1 MSNHPAATLARTLGL
16 PCGRTSPNRLLK
28 SAMSEAL
35 ADRGGIPGRRLET
48 LYGRFADGGV
58 GICVTGN
65 VMIDGRALG
74 EPGNVVVES
83 TAALPGLRRWAAAGT
98 RHGTQLWMQLN
109 HPGKQSPAF
118 LSPEPVA
125 PSAIPFGS
133 NLRRAFNPP
142 RALTETEILDLIAR
156 FGRSA
161 ALAREAGFSGVQ
173 IHAAHGYLVSQFLSP
188 LHNRRADAW
197 GGDPARR
204 RAFLLAIVAEI
215 RRAAGADFAL
225 SVKLN
230 SGDFQTGGL
239 EPAEALGTVAALAE
253 AGIDLIEVS
262 GGTYEA
268 PAMIASRV
276 QAGEAYFLD
285 FARRARA
292 AVATPIAATGG
303 FRTVAAMA
311 AAIADGA
318 CDVVGL
324 ARPLAVDPDL
334 PRRILAGEV
343 VEARRPR
350 VSTGIRALDRAGFLG
365 IVWHEAQLA
374 RLAAG
379 FESKPDLGA
388 WPALAWVVARGGLNT
403 LRKRRA

>member
-1 MSNHPAATLARTLGL
+1 MSSCPVDTLARPL
-16 PCGRTSPNRLLK
+16 PLASGAIAPNRLLK
-28 SAMSEAL
+28 SAMSEGL
-35 ADRGGIPGRRLET
+35 ADRGGMAGRRLET

-65 VMIDGRALG
+65 VMIDSRALG

-83 TAALPGLRRWAAAGT
+83 GDALPGLRRWAAAGT

-125 PSAIPFGS
+125 PSAVPFES
-133 NLRRAFNPP
+133 ALRGAFNPP
-142 RALTETEILDLIAR
+142 RALAESEILELVAR

-188 LHNRRADAW
+188 LHNRRDDAW
-197 GGDPARR
+197 GGDPERR
-204 RAFLLAIVAEI
+204 RAFLLAVVAEV
-215 RRAAGADFAL
+215 RRQVGTDFAL

-230 SGDFQTGGL
+230 AGDFQRGGL
-239 EPAEALGTVAALAE
+239 EPAEALGTVRALE
-253 AGIDLIEVS
+253 VAGVDLIEIS

-268 PAMIASRV
+268 PAMMGGRPEP
-276 QAGEAYFLD
+276 GEAYFLD
-285 FARRARA
+285 FSRLARA
-292 AVATPIAATGG
+292 AVATPIAVTGG

-311 AAIADGA
+311 AAIEGGA

-334 PRRILAGEV
+334 PRRILSGEV
-343 VEARRPR
+343 DEGQRPR
-350 VSTGIRALDRAGFLG
+350 VSTGVRALDKAGFLG

-379 FESKPDLGA
+379 LEPNRKLGA
-388 WPALAWVVARGGLNT
+388 WSALAWVVARGGLNT